1 MMRTYLSVVLLLALA
16 VQFAPLSLM
25 HSHEDHGHAEIA
37 HEAIS
42 SHDEDSFG
50 GEYVSDTHDESS
62 QEDCHI
68 CDIQQS
74 LNNQSYTPSNQTA
87 ITNFG
92 IRVIEFS
99 GVQASDENY
108 LIESLSGRAPPRA

>member
-1 MMRTYLSVVLLLALA
+1 MRTYLSVVLLLALA
-16 VQFAPLSLM
+16 IQFAPLSLM
-25 HSHEDHGHAEIA
+25 HSHEDHGHAEA
-37 HEAIS
+37 TQEVIS
-42 SHDEDSFG
+42 SHDANDFG
-50 GEYVSDTHDESS
+50 GEYVNGAHDESS

-74 LNNQSYTPSNQTA
+74 LNNQSYTPSSQTA

-92 IRVIEFS
+92 IQVIEFS
-99 GVQASDENY
+99 GVEASDENY